1 MNNDITGNY
10 SNNFNSIPKMQKTTG
25 LDNAEKILPEDI
37 EKIETNVQSPMDC
50 LNSMGIAQV
59 KMTNP
64 QTRLSALEF
73 LKDEEYATAHVEFC
87 DDLVEKGYKL
97 EDAIQ
102 ITDEVFAHLK
112 KGATYK
118 N

>member
-10 SNNFNSIPKMQKTTG
+10 NNFSNIPKVQNNVG
-25 LDNAEKILPEDI
+25 SNGAEKILPEDI
-37 EKIETNVQSPMDC
+37 EKIEKNIQSPMDC
-50 LNSMGIAQV
+50 LNSMGVAQV

-64 QTRLSALEF
+64 QTRLSAIEF
-73 LKDEEYATAHVEFC
+73 LKDEEYATKHVEFC

-102 ITDEVFAHLK
+102 ITDKVFAHLK
-112 KGATYK
+112 KGSTYK

>member
-10 SNNFNSIPKMQKTTG
+10 NNFSNIPKVKNG
-25 LDNAEKILPEDI
+25 VGSNGAEKFLPEDI

-50 LNSMGIAQV
+50 LNSMGVAQV

-73 LKDEEYATAHVEFC
+73 LNDEGYATAHVEFC